1 MIPKI
6 IHQIWVGDQSKRP
19 DLLIQ
24 TWIDKNPSWQHKL
37 WTDDNLPE
45 LICKKQ
51 FDECPSLAGKAD
63 ILRYQ
68 LLYEEG
74 GFFIDADSECINPLD
89 DCLINNH
96 CFCCWENETVRR
108 GLMANGYLA
117 SEKECELMKTIMDRI
132 SQYSDMNYPPLAT
145 WEVTGP
151 LLLTDTAYK
160 TKYPI
165 TVYPSWYFIPRHYS
179 GLEYGGSGKIYAK
192 QYWGTTPNSG
202 YEYAN

>member
-19 DLLIQ
+19 DSLIQ

-51 FDECPSLAGKAD
+51 FDECPSLPGKAD

-74 GFFIDADSECINPLD
+74 GFFIDADSECITPLD
-89 DCLINNH
+89 DCLTNNH
-96 CFCCWENETVRR
+96 CFCCWENENVRR

-117 SEKECELMKTIMDRI
+117 SEKGCELMKTIMDRI
-132 SQYSDMNYPPLAT
+132 SQYPHMNYPPLST

-151 LLLTDTAYK
+151 LLLTDTAYQ

-165 TVYPSWYFIPRHYS
+165 TVYPSWYFIPKHYS
-179 GLEYGGSGKIYAK
+179 GIEYQGSGKIYAK

-202 YEYAN
+202 YDY